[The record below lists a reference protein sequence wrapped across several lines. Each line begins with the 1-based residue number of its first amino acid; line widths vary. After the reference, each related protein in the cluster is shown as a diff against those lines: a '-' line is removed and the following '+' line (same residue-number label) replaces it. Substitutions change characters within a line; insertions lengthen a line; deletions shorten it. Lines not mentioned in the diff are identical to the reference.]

1 MSEQDNAATFD
12 APSIEEVSKLFPA
25 YEIHSLIACGGMGAV
40 YYATQL
46 SLDRIVAIKIL
57 PREFANDESFRD
69 SFESEAKAMAKL
81 NHPNLIGI
89 YDFGKVGGMFFIVME
104 YVQGQS
110 LYYHTQGHAV
120 DRQDAIRLI
129 LGICEGLAHAHEH
142 GILHRDIKPS
152 NILMDE
158 TMSPKIGDFGLAQ
171 AMGRGIKDGEQIF
184 GTPGYTAPEVIQ
196 PPHTFDQRAD
206 VFSIGIMLQELLT
219 GLPPDPDKLLNGDL
233 AVSSPRMS
241 AVIRAAID
249 PDPKYRTKTIME
261 FMQAL
266 QMVSAAKKRLSPAKH
281 AALGSGSGV
290 LQRPF
295 NGKATKPYV
304 APSGEN
310 SGMIWML
317 VLLAVVIGVVVVVVS
332 NKRNDQA
339 GAPPENPG
347 VTNTTN
353 TPDPGN
359 ETPDDNTDG
368 QDLANPDK
376 AIQSAKTAIK
386 RRFAP
391 DFETYKRDM
400 RQSARDLKT
409 EIGKIAPNAIAA
421 LDKNFLSWQSN
432 SYRIPA
438 SLPNEL
444 SRHSGVDDLHERY
457 VKIQKSAEKNLE
469 ERIGL
474 QSGVYVMELQN
485 LIEKMESSGRT
496 GAVNQLEDE
505 IRRAEENEGYF
516 RSILIK

>member
-1 MSEQDNAATFD
+1 MSEQDHAATFE

-25 YEIHSLIACGGMGAV
+25 YEVHSLIACGGMGAV

-104 YVQGQS
+104 YVAGQS

-120 DRQDAIRLI
+120 DRPDAIRLI

-158 TMSPKIGDFGLAQ
+158 AMSPKIGDFGLAQ
-171 AMGRGIKDGEQIF
+171 AMGRDIKDGEQIF

-219 GLPPDPDKLLNGDL
+219 GLPPDPDKLLNAEL
-233 AVSSPRMS
+233 AVSNPRMS

-249 PDPKYRTKTIME
+249 PDPKYRTKTIVE

-266 QMVSAAKKRLSPAKH
+266 QAVSSSKKRITPARSTP
-281 AALGSGSGV
+281 LGGA

-295 NGKATKPYV
+295 NAPATKPYV
-304 APSGEN
+304 ASSGEN

-317 VLLAVVIGVVVVVVS
+317 VLLAVVIAVVVVVVS
-332 NKRNDQA
+332 GKKNQEADVPPAKP
-339 GAPPENPG
+339 GA
-347 VTNTTN
+347 TNTTN
-353 TPDPGN
+353 PTGPGN
-359 ETPDDNTDG
+359 ETPDDKTDE
-368 QDLANPDK
+368 QDSANPDK
-376 AIQSAKTAIK
+376 AIQSAQTAIK

-391 DFETYKRDM
+391 DQETFNRAM
-400 RQSARDLKT
+400 RQSAQDLKT
-409 EIGKIAPNAIAA
+409 GIGKIAPDALGA
-421 LDKNFLSWQSN
+421 LDKNFQSWQAN
-432 SYRIPA
+432 GYRIPT

-444 SRHSGVDDLHERY
+444 SKHSGVDDLHKRY
-457 VKIQKSAEKNLE
+457 LEIQKSAEKRLE
-469 ERIGL
+469 ERVDL

-485 LIEKMESSGRT
+485 LIEKMESSGKS
-496 GAVNQLEDE
+496 GGVNQLEDE
-505 IRRAEENEGYF
+505 IRKIEENEEYF